1 MNNIEDINNIYFRL
15 IANHEH
21 LKSKNI
27 INKTDYLKLYIEK
40 RFNTDTKTINNLIN
54 HIENMIENIN
64 LEKFIINT
72 VVEDIITNIENA
84 NIY

>member
-1 MNNIEDINNIYFRL
+1 MNNIDYDNIYFRL

-21 LKSKNI
+21 LKTKNI

-40 RFNTDTKTINNLIN
+40 KFNTDTKTINNLIN
-54 HIENMIENIN
+54 HIENIIENIN
-64 LEKFIINT
+64 LEDFIINT
-72 VVEDIITNIENA
+72 VVENIITNIENA

>member
-40 RFNTDTKTINNLIN
+40 KFNTDTKTINNLIN
-54 HIENMIENIN
+54 HIENMIENVN
-64 LEKFIINT
+64 LEDFIINT

>member
-1 MNNIEDINNIYFRL
+1 MNDINNIYFRL

-40 RFNTDTKTINNLIN
+40 KFNTDTKTINNLIN
-54 HIENMIENIN
+54 HIENMIENVN
-64 LEKFIINT
+64 LEDFIINT

>member
-1 MNNIEDINNIYFRL
+1 MNNIEDNIYFRL

-21 LKSKNI
+21 LKTKNI
-27 INKTDYLKLYIEK
+27 INKTDYLKLYVEK
-40 RFNTDTKTINNLIN
+40 KFNTDIKTINNLIN

-64 LEKFIINT
+64 LEDFIINT
-72 VVEDIITNIENA
+72 VIEDIITNIENA

>member
-1 MNNIEDINNIYFRL
+1 MNDINNIYFRL

-64 LEKFIINT
+64 LEDFIINT

>member
-1 MNNIEDINNIYFRL
+1 MMNIYFRL

-40 RFNTDTKTINNLIN
+40 KFNTDTKTINNLIN
-54 HIENMIENIN
+54 HIENMIENVN
-64 LEKFIINT
+64 LEDFIINT

>member
-1 MNNIEDINNIYFRL
+1 MNNIEDNIYFRL

-21 LKSKNI
+21 LKTKNI

-40 RFNTDTKTINNLIN
+40 KFNTDIKTINNLIN

-64 LEKFIINT
+64 LEDFIINT
-72 VVEDIITNIENA
+72 VIEDIITNIENA

>member
-1 MNNIEDINNIYFRL
+1 MNDINNIYFRL

-40 RFNTDTKTINNLIN
+40 KFNTDTKTINNLIN

>member
-1 MNNIEDINNIYFRL
+1 MNDIEDNIYFRL

-21 LKSKNI
+21 LKTKNI

-40 RFNTDTKTINNLIN
+40 KFNTDIKTINNLIN

-64 LEKFIINT
+64 LEDFIINT
-72 VVEDIITNIENA
+72 VIEDIIINIENA

>member
-1 MNNIEDINNIYFRL
+1 MNDINNIYFRL

>member
-64 LEKFIINT
+64 LEDFIINT

>member
-40 RFNTDTKTINNLIN
+40 KFNTDTKTINNLIN

-64 LEKFIINT
+64 LEEFIINT

>member
-54 HIENMIENIN
+54 HIENMIENVN
-64 LEKFIINT
+64 LEDFIINT

>member
-40 RFNTDTKTINNLIN
+40 KFNTDTKTINNLIN
-54 HIENMIENIN
+54 HIENMIENVN